1 MLPSL
6 EDMLP
11 EGSLE
16 FGNFPAPFSN
26 AAAPVQLPANGILVN
41 PSALL
46 QPVATEGAVSSSHLI
61 RDMLDPMAVSTNYSD
76 HEQQAHES
84 VNAVSSR
91 EKGSDAS
98 NKGSDSTTAE
108 VSLPWILCTST
119 FCRFALQKAM
129 IAGVMR

>member
-26 AAAPVQLPANGILVN
+26 AAAPVQLPANAIPVN
-41 PSALL
+41 PPAHL
-46 QPVATEGAVSSSHLI
+46 QPVATGGAVSSSHLI
-61 RDMLDPMAVSTNYSD
+61 RDVLEPMAVSSTYSG

-91 EKGSDAS
+91 EKSSDPS

-108 VSLPWILCTST
+108 VSLPWILCTSA
-119 FCRFALQKAM
+119 FCRFALQMAM
-129 IAGVMR
+129 IAGVMC